1 MFWMPYPAA
10 RTRMHGRASI
20 RALMLLSPLACGGD
34 NPAAPSAAVDLVE
47 RVEITAGPTSV
58 RQGDVYDV
66 AAMAFDNAGAEL
78 PLTAVSF
85 EFLPAGAGL
94 VTEQG
99 KLVVYSD
106 VPFQLIARAGSQ
118 SAGLQI
124 QSEPRGVFVAAD
136 GFEIVG
142 HGPEPDRFTS
152 DLWLNGAFLYLGS
165 WSCRGPSPALA
176 ICGNRLTV
184 WNILNPAAP
193 IRVDSL
199 FVDAQTVNDV
209 TVSADGRLGAISQE
223 ASTDSLNGL
232 TLLDLSDPGHP
243 VPIIRYTDGLGEGVH
258 NLWFEG
264 NHLYVVGDGD
274 AGLHV
279 LDVSDP
285 AAPALVFEREPE
297 SSFLHDVWVRDNL
310 AFLSHWD
317 DGLIVLDV
325 RGGFPPPPPPP
336 PSPMRIAS
344 RSGLSAQAGRR
355 MAGSATEIT
364 RIQTDGGQVHSVWYW
379 PDSGYAF
386 VGEEDT
392 ATPGILHVVDL
403 RDFANPREV
412 ATFSLPDDTPHNLW
426 LDEARGILYVA
437 WFGKG
442 VRAIDVTGE
451 LLGELDKQ
459 GREYASSIYAGP
471 PDCGR
476 DASPA
481 ATCAHSLVLQNGL
494 LYVSDF
500 MSGLWILRPTF

>member
-1 MFWMPYPAA
+1 MFSIPCHAA
-10 RTRMHGRASI
+10 WTPVYGRAS
-20 RALMLLSPLACGGD
+20 LGVLLLLSPLACGGD
-34 NPAAPSAAVDLVE
+34 NPAAPSTATGPVE
-47 RVEITAGPTSV
+47 RIEITAGPTAV
-58 RQGDVYDV
+58 RQGNVYDV
-66 AAMAFDNAGAEL
+66 AATAFDSSGAEL
-78 PLTAVSF
+78 PVSAVSF
-85 EFLPAGAGL
+85 EFLPPGAGL
-94 VTEQG
+94 VTDQG
-99 KLVVYSD
+99 KLVVYSEA
-106 VPFQLIARAGSQ
+106 PFQLIARAGSQ

-124 QSEPRGVFVAAD
+124 QSEPRGVSVGAA

-176 ICGNRLTV
+176 LCGNRLTV

-193 IRVDSL
+193 VRVDSL

-209 TVSADGRLGAISQE
+209 KVSADGMLGAISQE
-223 ASTDSLNGL
+223 ASSDSLNGL

-243 VPIIRYTDGLGEGVH
+243 VPITRYTAGLGTGVH

-264 NHLYVVGDGD
+264 SNLYVVGDGD

-297 SSFLHDVWVRDNL
+297 TSFLHDVWVRDNL

-325 RGGFPPPPPPP
+325 SGGFPTPPPPPPP
-336 PSPMRIAS
+336 PMRVAGS
-344 RSGLSAQAGRR
+344 LVPAARVERGLV
-355 MAGSATEIT
+355 GSATEVT
-364 RIQTDGGQVHSVWYW
+364 RIQTDGGQVHNVWYW
-379 PDSGYAF
+379 PDTGYAF

-392 ATPGILHVVDL
+392 ATPGILHIVDL

-426 LDEARGILYVA
+426 LDEERGILYVA

-459 GREYASSIYAGP
+459 GREYASIVYAGP

-476 DASPA
+476 DAGPS
-481 ATCAHSLVLQNGL
+481 ATCTRSLVLQNGL